1 MAARTKA
8 RKRALDILFESEL
21 RGRSSLE
28 TLAERIAGGDPPVP
42 EYTVTLVEGTTSHV
56 GRLDELLS
64 TYSRGWSLERM
75 PGVDRNLLRLG
86 LFELLYVDDVPDEVA
101 ISEAVQLAG
110 DLSTDESSAFVN
122 GLLARV
128 LELKPTLQLEPTLPT
143 AQA

>member
-21 RGRSSLE
+21 RGRPVLE
-28 TLAERIAGGDPPVP
+28 TLAERLAAGDPPVP
-42 EYTVTLVEGTTSHV
+42 EYTVMLVEGTTSHI

-64 TYSRGWSLERM
+64 TYSHGWSLERM
-75 PGVDRNLLRLG
+75 PGVDRNILRLG
-86 LFELLYVDDVPDEVA
+86 LFEVLYVDDVPDEVA
-101 ISEAVQLAG
+101 ISEAVHLAG

-128 LELKPTLQLEPTLPT
+128 LELKPGLPT
-143 AQA
+143 ASG

>member
-21 RGRSSLE
+21 RGRSALE
-28 TLAERIAGGDPPVP
+28 TLAERLAAGDPPVP
-42 EYTVTLVEGTTSHV
+42 DYTVVLVEGTTSHV
-56 GRLDELLS
+56 GRIDELLS

-86 LFELLYVDDVPDEVA
+86 LFEVLYVDDVPDEVA

-110 DLSTDESSAFVN
+110 DLSTDESSTFVN

-128 LELKPTLQLEPTLPT
+128 LELKPTLRT
-143 AQA
+143 AQG

>member
-21 RGRSSLE
+21 RGRPALE
-28 TLAERIAGGDPPVP
+28 TLAERLASADPPVP
-42 EYTVTLVEGTTSHV
+42 EYTVMLVEGTTSHI

-75 PGVDRNLLRLG
+75 PGVDRNILRLG
-86 LFELLYVDDVPDEVA
+86 LFEVLYVDDVPDEVA
-101 ISEAVQLAG
+101 ISEAVHLAG

-128 LELKPTLQLEPTLPT
+128 LELKPTLPT
-143 AQA
+143 AQG

>member
-21 RGRSSLE
+21 RGRSALE
-28 TLAERIAGGDPPVP
+28 TLAERLASADPPVP
-42 EYTVTLVEGTTSHV
+42 EYTVMLVEGTTSHI
-56 GRLDELLS
+56 GRIDELLS

-75 PGVDRNLLRLG
+75 PGVDRNILRLG
-86 LFELLYVDDVPDEVA
+86 LFEVLYVDDVPDEVA
-101 ISEAVQLAG
+101 ISEAVHLAG

-128 LELKPTLQLEPTLPT
+128 LELKPTLPITQG
-143 AQA
+143 

>member
-21 RGRSSLE
+21 RGRSALD
-28 TLAERIAGGDPPVP
+28 TLAERLAAGDPPVP
-42 EYTVTLVEGTTSHV
+42 EYSVMLVEGTTSHL

-86 LFELLYVDDVPDEVA
+86 LFEMLYVDDVPDEVA

-110 DLSTDESSAFVN
+110 DLSTDESSSFVN

-128 LELKPTLQLEPTLPT
+128 LELKPTLPT
-143 AQA
+143 ATG